1 MVLGMKQQH
10 DMVHVSSAG
19 SVSPSASSAKALRTS
34 TLRLR
39 SFLPLLL
46 AFLEWPASCTCHTPE
61 CEQADGSLSY
71 ASTCSKLLTA
81 SFTRNGSGLDGLQS
95 VPVGLLLS
103 HHALASRSQ
112 IQRSSQPPLRL
123 SGPGSQP
130 FATLQ
135 TSRCPVS
142 TQPHPKQSTVPWQSF
157 LARQQSGESHM
168 QSQCNTMPLLGCQL
182 YCKCAT
188 TGKHLLQCPILRGLC
203 N

>member
-10 DMVHVSSAG
+10 DMVHMCSAG

-46 AFLEWPASCTCHTPE
+46 AFLEWPASCTCHTLG
-61 CEQADGSLSY
+61 CEQADSSLSY

-81 SFTRNGSGLDGLQS
+81 SFTRNDSGLDGLQS
-95 VPVGLLLS
+95 VPAGLLLS

-112 IQRSSQPPLRL
+112 IRRSSQPPLRL
-123 SGPGSQP
+123 SGPGSRP
-130 FATLQ
+130 FAILQ

-142 TQPHPKQSTVPWQSF
+142 MQPHPKQSTVPWQS
-157 LARQQSGESHM
+157 LSG
-168 QSQCNTMPLLGCQL
+168 QT
-182 YCKCAT
+182 A
-188 TGKHLLQCPILRGLC
+188 IW
-203 N
+203 